1 MKFFYCASLTRR
13 QAALIF
19 PFAVIYLFP
28 QELQYGKDFQKKYTK
43 TCNIYADRGDY
54 SAIWVIGAVVAAY
67 DQWNC
72 FSVADY
78 WLGTILFF
86 HPTFGQFGNIGVAL
100 PKVVPATY
108 FDCMVSFLHA
118 TVLGMGNFGNAGWDA
133 NIQVYLI

>member
-1 MKFFYCASLTRR
+1 M
-13 QAALIF
+13 
-19 PFAVIYLFP
+19 
-28 QELQYGKDFQKKYTK
+28 QYEKDFQKKYTK
-43 TCNIYADRGDY
+43 TCNIYAARGDY

-86 HPTFGQFGNIGVAL
+86 HPTFGLFGNIGVAL

-118 TVLGMGNFGNAGWDA
+118 TVLGMGNLDNFDFYI
-133 NIQVYLI
+133 NIR